1 MKIRVDLD
9 LCQGHSVCID
19 EAPEVFSV
27 EDQVDD
33 YPKVKVLNF
42 NPSAELQ
49 NQVRLAARYCPN
61 KVITLIED
69 NE

>member
-19 EAPEVFSV
+19 EAPEVFLV
-27 EDQVDD
+27 EDSDDD
-33 YPKVKVLNF
+33 YPKVKVLNVQ
-42 NPSAELQ
+42 PAVELQ
-49 NQVRLAARYCPN
+49 DRVRLAARYCPN

>member
-9 LCQGHSVCID
+9 LCQGHSVCIE

-27 EDQVDD
+27 EDQADD

-42 NPSAELQ
+42 HPSAELQ
-49 NQVRLAARYCPN
+49 GQVRLAARYCPN
-61 KVITLIED
+61 KVITVIED

>member
-9 LCQGHSVCID
+9 LCQGHSVCIH

-27 EDQVDD
+27 EDQVDG

-42 NPSAELQ
+42 QPSVELQ

>member
-9 LCQGHSVCID
+9 HCQGHSVCID
-19 EAPEVFSV
+19 EATGVFAV
-27 EDQVDD
+27 EDRVDD

-42 NPSAELQ
+42 QPSAELQ

-69 NE
+69 KE

>member
-42 NPSAELQ
+42 QPSA
-49 NQVRLAARYCPN
+49 
-61 KVITLIED
+61 
-69 NE
+69 